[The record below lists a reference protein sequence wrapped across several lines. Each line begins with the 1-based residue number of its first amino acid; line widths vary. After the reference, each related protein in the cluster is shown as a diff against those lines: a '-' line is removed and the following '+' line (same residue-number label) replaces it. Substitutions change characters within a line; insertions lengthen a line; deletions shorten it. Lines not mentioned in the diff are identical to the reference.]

1 MLQNSAWF
9 HTDGRILS
17 ANKQKVVRYNPKPKD
32 LYELIRLIPDHWK
45 QKIENNNTQPEGSK
59 IKIKQNVKWE
69 VGGGGSG
76 WWRKLAPCDA
86 RTSTTLST
94 SAS

>member
-32 LYELIRLIPDHWK
+32 LYEFIKLIPDHWK

-59 IKIKQNVKWE
+59 IKIKQNFKWE
-69 VGGGGSG
+69 VGGGGSQ
-76 WWRKLAPCDA
+76 RLAMQGLLQHYP
-86 RTSTTLST
+86 LPQV
-94 SAS
+94 SAYV